1 MGWIVKKYSLADILM
16 IGFCGG
22 ILLAEVLHLL
32 LLFQGWSIQESA
44 YVFAVCLCLLVVGT
58 VLLCVLKKKSNRDDV
73 VQPRV
78 EVTSKNRTF
87 KIFYGVFATLVIL
100 QGLLVLFG
108 NHIYLRGDM
117 TVENVAS
124 FLHYDG
130 VYRVNPMTGAPYTQG
145 MPLRLQILGLP
156 TLYSFVCTLTG
167 LSPALVVWRLVP
179 VVVLF
184 FSYMA
189 YGALAKALFT
199 ESKEKRIVFLLVVA
213 TLIWVETGIG
223 GMDGYHALYGAWRG
237 TALRNLVLIPWMFS
251 LMLCKKR
258 VLALGVIATEA
269 CLCWTLYGAGVC
281 ALIFVLM
288 QVAEW
293 ILAVGRKTP
302 KAAGERRSVKNGAS

>member
-87 KIFYGVFATLVIL
+87 KTFYGVFATLVIL

-130 VYRVNPMTGAPYTQG
+130 VYRVNPMTGAPYTHG
-145 MPLRLQILGLP
+145 MPLRLQ
-156 TLYSFVCTLTG
+156 
-167 LSPALVVWRLVP
+167 
-179 VVVLF
+179 
-184 FSYMA
+184 
-189 YGALAKALFT
+189 
-199 ESKEKRIVFLLVVA
+199 LL
-213 TLIWVETGIG
+213 
-223 GMDGYHALYGAWRG
+223 
-237 TALRNLVLIPWMFS
+237 
-251 LMLCKKR
+251 
-258 VLALGVIATEA
+258 
-269 CLCWTLYGAGVC
+269 
-281 ALIFVLM
+281 
-288 QVAEW
+288 
-293 ILAVGRKTP
+293 
-302 KAAGERRSVKNGAS
+302 